1 MHAAGLKPFIVAP
14 GRSGACDHVPATVS
28 KTFTVRCTLS
38 LASMPP
44 STKMRV
50 PCVVAMR
57 ARRENGCG
65 RRVHAGD
72 AAARS
77 SARTVVAHV
86 LSPPRLV
93 PDIDQPPT
101 T

>member
-1 MHAAGLKPFIVAP
+1 
-14 GRSGACDHVPATVS
+14 
-28 KTFTVRCTLS
+28 
-38 LASMPP
+38 
-44 STKMRV
+44 MRV

-72 AAARS
+72 AAVRS

-86 LSPPRLV
+86 LSPAGQAVLGRYGFQKP
-93 PDIDQPPT
+93 
-101 T
+101 